1 MVLIDDIG
9 TMTDNK
15 IYNQKTLNVFTF
27 NNSSE
32 RESITIKILV

>member
-9 TMTDNK
+9 TMNDNK
-15 IYNQKTLNVFTF
+15 IYNRQTLNAFTF

-32 RESITIKILV
+32 LEFITIKILV